1 LIVGKNGEPRDGNP
15 VTYLVTGAAG
25 FIGYHLT
32 QALLGRGERVV
43 GLDNL
48 NPYYDV
54 RLKEARLAGIKP
66 QHRFLFHKIDIADR
80 DRVFEIINANP
91 DIHTILHLGAQAGVR
106 HSLIDPYS
114 YVHSNLMG
122 QVVILEA
129 ARLLPRLAHFIYASS
144 SSVYGR
150 NTKQPFSVEDR
161 TDHPISFYAATKK
174 ADELMAESYSWIY
187 RIPVTGL
194 RFFTVYGPW
203 GRPDMAYYSFSQAI
217 VSGKPIRV
225 FNYGKARRDFT
236 YIDDIVAGVLAA
248 AECRPPDNP
257 GTSMHRVYNL
267 GHNRPE
273 QLLDLITILER
284 EFGREAEKILEP
296 LPPGDLVETC
306 ADITSSQQDF
316 GYDPTTS
323 LSEGLHR
330 FVQWFKSY
338 HGIES

>member
-1 LIVGKNGEPRDGNP
+1 
-15 VTYLVTGAAG
+15 VTYLITGAAG

-32 QALLGRGERVV
+32 RALLERGEQVI

-54 RLKEARLAGIKP
+54 ALKEARLAQLEP
-66 QHRFLFHKIDIADR
+66 QRGFSFHKIDIAGR
-80 DRVFEIINANP
+80 DRVFEIVKANP
-91 DIHTILHLGAQAGVR
+91 GIHTVVHLGAQAGVR

-122 QVVILEA
+122 QVVMLEA
-129 ARLLPRLAHFIYASS
+129 ARLLPRLEHFIYASS

-150 NTKQPFSVEDR
+150 NAKQPFSIGDR
-161 TDHPISFYAATKK
+161 TDHPISLYAATKK
-174 ADELMAESYSWIY
+174 ADELMVESYSWIY
-187 RIPVTGL
+187 RIPATGL

-203 GRPDMAYYSFSQAI
+203 GRPDMAYYSFSHAI
-217 VSGKPIRV
+217 VTGKPIRV
-225 FNYGKARRDFT
+225 FNHGKARRDFT
-236 YIDDIVAGVLAA
+236 YIDDIIAGVLAA
-248 AECRPPDNP
+248 ARHPLPDKL
-257 GTSMHRVYNL
+257 GASMHRVYNL

-273 QLLDLITILER
+273 QLLDFIAILER
-284 EFGREAEKILEP
+284 ELGREAEKIFEP

-316 GYDPTTS
+316 GYDPATG
-323 LSEGLHR
+323 LAEGLHR